1 MSGFEEFLVAFE
13 AGSPA
18 ERWRFMEWR
27 LANRSD
33 DEPDDEA
40 GLDADEIAA
49 EPVSH
54 LEQIDRLSEPPPK
67 REPSTSPNGLK
78 ASPE

>member
-33 DEPDDEA
+33 DEADDEA

-49 EPVSH
+49 RAGIAP
-54 LEQIDRLSEPPPK
+54 EQIYRFK
-67 REPSTSPNGLK
+67 RTAAEARAFHANRND
-78 ASPE
+78 

>member
-18 ERWRFMEWR
+18 ERWRFIEWR

-40 GLDADEIAA
+40 SLDADEAA
-49 EPVSH
+49 ARAGITP
-54 LEQIDRLSEPPPK
+54 EQVDRFRRSCAEARAFHDVK
-67 REPSTSPNGLK
+67 NG
-78 ASPE
+78 

>member
-13 AGSPA
+13 AGSLA

-49 EPVSH
+49 RAGITP
-54 LEQIDRLSEPPPK
+54 EQSARLK
-67 REPSTSPNGLK
+67 RAVTEAMDYRATKND
-78 ASPE
+78 

>member
-1 MSGFEEFLVAFE
+1 MSDFEEFLVAFE

-49 EPVSH
+49 RAGITP
-54 LEQIDRLSEPPPK
+54 EQIDRFK
-67 REPSTSPNGLK
+67 RATAEARAFHATRND
-78 ASPE
+78 

>member
-40 GLDADEIAA
+40 GLDADEIVARA
-49 EPVSH
+49 GITP
-54 LEQIDRLSEPPPK
+54 EQIDRFK
-67 REPSTSPNGLK
+67 RAIAEARAFHDVKND
-78 ASPE
+78 

>member
-13 AGSPA
+13 AGSLA
-18 ERWRFMEWR
+18 ARSSAIDWI

-40 GLDADEIAA
+40 GLDADEIVARAGITPEQSARFRRACA
-49 EPVSH
+49 EARAFHDV
-54 LEQIDRLSEPPPK
+54 K
-67 REPSTSPNGLK
+67 NG
-78 ASPE
+78 

>member
-1 MSGFEEFLVAFE
+1 MSDFEEFLVAFE

-33 DEPDDEA
+33 DEPDDDA
-40 GLDADEIAA
+40 GLDADEIVARA
-49 EPVSH
+49 GGEVLDL
-54 LEQIDRLSEPPPK
+54 LEK
-67 REPSTSPNGLK
+67 
-78 ASPE
+78 

>member
-1 MSGFEEFLVAFE
+1 MSDFEEFLVAFE

-49 EPVSH
+49 RAGITP
-54 LEQIDRLSEPPPK
+54 EQIDRFK
-67 REPSTSPNGLK
+67 RATAEARAFHDVKND
-78 ASPE
+78 

>member
-1 MSGFEEFLVAFE
+1 MTATPFEEFLVAFE

-33 DEPDDEA
+33 DEPDDDA
-40 GLDADEIAA
+40 GLDADEIVARAGITPEQSARFRRACA
-49 EPVSH
+49 EARAFHDS
-54 LEQIDRLSEPPPK
+54 QND
-67 REPSTSPNGLK
+67 
-78 ASPE
+78 

>member
-1 MSGFEEFLVAFE
+1 MSDFEEFLVAFE

-49 EPVSH
+49 RAGITP
-54 LEQIDRLSEPPPK
+54 EQIDRFK
-67 REPSTSPNGLK
+67 RATAEAGAFHATRND
-78 ASPE
+78 

>member
-1 MSGFEEFLVAFE
+1 MSGFEEFEEFLVAFE

-49 EPVSH
+49 RAGITP
-54 LEQIDRLSEPPPK
+54 EQIDRFK
-67 REPSTSPNGLK
+67 RATAEARAFHDVKND
-78 ASPE
+78 